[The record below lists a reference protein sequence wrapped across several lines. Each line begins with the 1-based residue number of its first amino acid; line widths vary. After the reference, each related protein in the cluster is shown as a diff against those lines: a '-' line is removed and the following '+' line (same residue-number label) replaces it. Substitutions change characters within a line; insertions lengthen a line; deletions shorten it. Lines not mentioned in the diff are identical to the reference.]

1 MHTPKLQWGHHT
13 SPYDKGVEFIL
24 KRKAKIVLSIPYTML
39 EVDDPSSVIVQECG
53 SVKHVTI
60 D

>member
-1 MHTPKLQWGHHT
+1 
-13 SPYDKGVEFIL
+13 VEFIL